1 MVWSREAR
9 SGLEILNCGSTAE
22 QCHRSLQGDRITQEC
37 VAWGGGRGHVGGF
50 SVRTST
56 MTAFGN
62 FLVCCYP

>member
-1 MVWSREAR
+1 MN
-9 SGLEILNCGSTAE
+9 GLEPRGKVRTGDTELWVNSRTV
-22 QCHRSLQGDRITQEC
+22 SLQGDRITQQC